1 MSNRGVPSIGYRM
14 TTKRKE
20 AIARAAAIGVTID
33 PTIFLNRE
41 THLMSVEEL
50 INYAKNGG
58 TESADPIDM
67 VHVPKHNV
75 YTQPEHVHETEDEI
89 MARIETKFSALKD
102 ITIATAMGVN
112 RALIVS
118 GSPGVGK
125 SHEVEMY
132 ASQSINTVNFI
143 KGYSTPTQLFR
154 LLYEN
159 RFDNSVLVFDDCDSV
174 FSDENALNL
183 LKAACDSCD
192 ERTISWYSSN
202 KIYDSDNEEI
212 PDSFEFEGSI
222 IFITNVDFQ
231 AIISKE
237 TKMSPHYEALV
248 SRSMYLDLGLRS
260 YAERLARVK
269 QVINNSGMLDDLEE
283 EQIVELLEYMHD
295 RKHKL
300 REISLRTARKIA
312 TLIEVNNNNWRNL
325 ADMVCCR

>member
-1 MSNRGVPSIGYRM
+1 MSNRGVPSVGYRM

-20 AIARAAAIGVTID
+20 AIAKAAELGITID
-33 PTIFLNRE
+33 PSIFINRE
-41 THLMSVEEL
+41 THLMSVDEL
-50 INYAKNGG
+50 VSFARNGG
-58 TESADPIDM
+58 VANPIDL
-67 VHVPKHNV
+67 VH
-75 YTQPEHVHETEDEI
+75 QPRHVEHQQEYHQETEEEI
-89 MARIETKFSALKD
+89 IARIEEKFTALRD

-125 SHEVEMY
+125 SHEVELY
-132 ASQSINTVNFI
+132 ASQHSNKVNFI

-159 RFDNSVLVFDDCDSV
+159 RFDDSVLVFDDCDSV

-202 KIYDSDNEEI
+202 KIYDTDNEEI
-212 PDSFEFEGSI
+212 PESFEFEGSI

-231 AIISKE
+231 AVINKD
-237 TKMSPHYEALV
+237 TKASPHYEALV

-260 YAERLARVK
+260 YAERLARVR
-269 QVINNSGMLDDLEE
+269 QVIVKSGMLDDLEE
-283 EQIVELLEYMHD
+283 EKVDQLMDYMHS

-312 TLIEVNNNNWRNL
+312 TLIEVNEENWVKL